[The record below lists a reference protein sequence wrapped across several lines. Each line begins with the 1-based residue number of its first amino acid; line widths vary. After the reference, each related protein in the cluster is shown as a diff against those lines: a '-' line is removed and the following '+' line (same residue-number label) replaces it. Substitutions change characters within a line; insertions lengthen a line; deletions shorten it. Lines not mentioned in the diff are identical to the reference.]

1 MISLAKLF
9 TYPIKSMQGTQ
20 LSHALVQETGLTW
33 DRHFMVTLEDGTFIT
48 ARKYPEMLLFTPTL
62 TQHGLYLQ
70 APDQQHAWIK
80 LDDFSELNYPT
91 EVWGNHFTAKI
102 APDAINQWLSHY
114 FPHPVQLRWIG
125 EIPQRKIKKRPE
137 HPLSFADGYPF
148 LLVNEG
154 SLHDLQ
160 NRCPAGVAIEQF
172 RANLVVSG
180 AEPWHEDHWAVVR
193 IGDVIFDVAKPCSR
207 CILTTVNS
215 RNARKHPQGE
225 PMRTL
230 IQFREAADGSGDIDF
245 GLNLIAR
252 NSGIIRVGD
261 DFSVL
266 QTKPPRLYNEK
277 VVEET
282 PCIAPC
288 AAPTEKAVEIEFAGK
303 RFTGNNQQILL
314 EQLELQGHS
323 IPFSC
328 RMGSCGSCRLTKLS
342 GSVKALNSRAL
353 SESSLLSCCCVPEAG
368 PLKLELN

>member
-1 MISLAKLF
+1 MITLTKLF

-20 LSHALVQETGLTW
+20 LSHALTEATGLTW
-33 DRHFMVTLEDGTFIT
+33 DRHFMLTLEDGTFVT

-62 TQHGLYLQ
+62 TREGLYLQ
-70 APDQQHAWIK
+70 APDQQIALVNIN
-80 LDDFSELNYPT
+80 DFLEMNFPT

-102 APDAINQWLSHY
+102 APDAINQWLSQY

-125 EIPQRKIKKRPE
+125 KVPQRKIKKRPE

-148 LLVNEG
+148 LLVNER

-172 RANLVVSG
+172 RANLVVTG
-180 AEPWHEDHWAVVR
+180 AEPWQEDHWAVVR
-193 IGDVIFDVAKPCSR
+193 IGEIIFDVAKPCSR

-215 RNARKHPQGE
+215 RNARKHPNGE

-230 IQFREAADGSGDIDF
+230 SQFREAADGSGDIDF

-261 DFSVL
+261 SVSIL
-266 QTKPPRLYNEK
+266 QTKPPRLYRDNPAQQNTHA
-277 VVEET
+277 VIR
-282 PCIAPC
+282 P
-288 AAPTEKAVEIEFAGK
+288 APTEKAVEIEFAGK
-303 RFTGNNQQILL
+303 RFMGNNQQILL

-323 IPFSC
+323 IPYSC

-342 GSVKALNSRAL
+342 GAVKALNTRAL
-353 SESSLLSCCCVPEAG
+353 SESTVLSCCCIPDEG